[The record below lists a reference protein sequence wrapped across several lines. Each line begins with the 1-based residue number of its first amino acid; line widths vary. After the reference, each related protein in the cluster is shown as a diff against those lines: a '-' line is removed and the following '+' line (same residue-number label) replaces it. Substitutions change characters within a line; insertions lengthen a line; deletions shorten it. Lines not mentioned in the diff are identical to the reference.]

1 VDSSLDALESMNQMS
16 HYQKVVDS
24 KRTKQNGE
32 CFSLPVPGY
41 DLSQHPAVIDSD
53 IIHLHWVAGMVSPE
67 SLAALQ
73 KLDKPI
79 VWTLHDQR
87 PFTGGCHYSD
97 GCDGYRTNCAECP
110 QLQPDINHLAE
121 ANLANLLGHLDPKK
135 LTIVSPSAWLAECA
149 RQSQAFR
156 KCRVEVIPYGIE
168 VDIFKRIARADA
180 LKTFSLPQCPTT
192 FLFGAE
198 NILNPRKGINT
209 LVGAIQKCILN
220 PSFLESLNQ
229 GKLRFL
235 TFGVNGAAFKNF
247 PWIHALGLLNSDE
260 LMAAAYSASDAFIC
274 SSLEDNL
281 PNTVLESM
289 ASGTPCI
296 ASRAGG
302 IPDMITHGVDGWM
315 FPVGD
320 STALAAEMIFF
331 LKNPQLRSKVG
342 LAAREKMESQFALE
356 IQAKRYLSLY
366 EELLAFKAN
375 AAVSSAMPASQVS
388 KKTIKEGIAPTAMA
402 GELEVTAPKPKPM
415 FSVIT
420 AVRNAKKT
428 FSATAKSVLDQRG
441 VDFEWIIV
449 DGVSIDGTLDLIK
462 AINDPRVDFISERDS
477 GIYDAMNK
485 GISRARG
492 EYLCFMNADDQFFS
506 ESVLADIAAG
516 IQNNTDIEI
525 IYSNFVK
532 VLDENKTEEFKYPF
546 PINFEW
552 LSRSNFCHQATFYRK
567 SLFEKLGRYDVSF
580 KLLADYKWNVQ
591 AILSGVKLG
600 FFDSNACYFSLSG
613 AHLLPSNQE
622 IFTEERKQI
631 LEILKTAKLTGTI
644 DSKIIS
650 KWGRVDQGFKLFRQL
665 KKSYGSHVKNKP
677 DIELNGKRVVVFSDE
692 PGQGGGAHY
701 AHSILLALAKNGA
714 EVFSAQPQWE
724 SPLLEEQKSS
734 VIKHVWTAFN
744 PVAEFARSLTDT
756 DDPARILDEVQPDVI
771 LFSDCCPVS
780 HVAAKNAA
788 MDRLIPFVTTCHI
801 DAPYLAERF
810 KSVLGQVEKQYA
822 YASEVVAVSSSVLE
836 MLRQKFGLDRS
847 QGRVIYNGR
856 ADRFFSPPD
865 VCLRLKLRAEIGVS
879 EDAVLCFTAA
889 RMVNEKGHIFQIEA
903 AKRLRDR
910 GKLGNLHFV
919 WAGEGNLSPQLKEI
933 VQKER
938 LDDRFHFLGYRW
950 DIEEWLSAADIFVLT
965 SQLEAFPLCII
976 EAMAKGLPV
985 VASAVAGV
993 PEEMGDTGALL
1004 PDPNKDPQGTV
1015 AKLIEVLGQWA
1026 GNADIRNQVGALA
1039 KERASKLFRE
1049 EEMCRQTLELIS
1061 RASALGV
1068 QELAV
1073 RKMNAML
1080 RSGEANEILK
1090 PFRLA
1095 LEKSSSKEFLE
1106 NTDMPSFP
1114 DEELDSIKSLI
1125 QTWTNYPTDE
1135 SAFGGVRELRRG
1147 VASCLVNLNDQ
1158 SLQGLF
1164 SGSFGEVY
1172 RLLLG
1177 SGVQEY
1183 VTEEEESVANALL
1196 CGFNEN
1202 GDFAVARL
1210 MASMLF
1216 CPAHQTASLLAI
1228 EALPNWFRKDFWSYT
1243 LSVPQVLTEPEE
1255 ALRYSNHLLTWL
1267 REAVR
1272 RIEKEPTSPFTKEIA
1287 STLMQFLNVIPS
1299 YCTPVGNG
1307 ELMTLRARVIEFI
1320 FGNPGLKLDMP
1331 AQPKG
1336 HRRAGQRI
1344 RVGVLNSHFGVQ
1356 TETFVTLPALHLDKE
1371 RFEVHLFCGTKNPG
1385 PVEDRS
1391 RSLAK
1396 GFHLLPESIQ
1406 ERVQMIRNA
1415 KLDVLII
1422 GTNITAVTN
1431 EIALLAAFRLAPIQ
1445 VVSHCSPMTSG
1456 FKNSDAFL
1464 SGSLAYREG
1473 LSEAEFSEKLILLDG
1488 PPVCLDY
1495 SCEPT
1500 ASGLVPPA
1508 RSQLGIPAD
1517 AVIFF
1522 NAASCY
1528 KIPLELLHLW
1538 ARLLKEVPNSVLCL
1552 LPFNPNWASKLP
1564 ETRFRALLESVLA
1577 EHGVDKNR
1585 IVLGPKLPN
1594 RAAVMNFERIA
1605 DVYLDT
1611 LPFAGSISTVD
1622 PLQLGI
1628 PVVACD
1634 GETTRSRC
1642 SGAQLRELGLDE
1654 LVGQNE
1660 EEYSA
1665 KAIHLA
1671 RDQEY
1676 RSGISLR
1683 IKEAMS
1689 KRPRFLNPEEYGRN
1703 LGNALEVLVE
1713 EGLGALEDPKAFA
1726 QKVRERRSNSTG
1738 DSRSK
1743 NAEAEITIS
1752 DAQAAFAE
1760 GRLSDAE
1767 DICREILG
1775 KDERCAGGWN
1785 LMGKMAALQGD
1796 LETAGEFASVACD
1809 LDPQNADFVRDLA
1822 EVFFQKK
1829 ELEPAEEQV
1838 RRALEMAPD
1847 SPEGLVLL
1855 GRILAERDDKHAALE
1870 AFQDAL
1876 RIRKDYA
1883 EGFSHYALAL
1893 QKFGRGKDAISQIR
1907 KACALEPDAVE
1918 FQTNLAMLLE
1928 ENARYVDALAAYG
1941 KAARMNPNV
1950 AFVWFRQG
1958 RLLNGLKRYAEAIP
1972 VLEKAISLPGQLG
1985 EYHYEYGLALHM
1997 SKRFHEALAQYEKAL
2012 SMGYNTAALQC
2023 NCGVIYKDLRKGG
2036 DAIMAFHAAVN
2047 MEPTNVSYLNNLGA
2061 AALEIGL
2068 NSEALECFEQAVEK
2082 NPKLP
2087 TARNNIG
2094 NLLKDRARGM
2104 DALPQYR
2111 KSMELNPDDRDV
2123 QSNYL
2128 LCHMYIPDMDPKV
2141 VFEEHKKWG
2150 LSTNKN
2156 FPPAFKFKPR
2166 QAGAKIRVGFLS
2178 ADLCHHPVAY
2188 FIEPIFRGY
2197 YRERFEFVAYGD
2209 QRKSDEFSARF
2220 AKQVDLWHETSSY
2233 DDRALAKLIHEDR
2246 IDILFELA
2254 GHTAYNRLGV
2264 FALKPAPVQV
2274 SYLGYPG
2281 TTGLPTIDF
2290 RITDAFADPQG
2301 TTEHL
2306 HTEKL
2311 IRVPDCAWCFEPDS
2325 AAPEVEPLP
2334 ALQNGFVTFGCFNN
2348 MAKLNPA
2355 LFETW
2360 AEILLRVPGSHLR
2373 LKARTLT
2380 DDGVRKEL
2388 KSYFTERGIEED
2400 RLDFFGHTK
2409 KIVEHLGHYHSV
2421 DIALDSFPYHGTTT
2435 TCEAMWMGCPV
2446 VTRAGKAHVSR
2457 VGVSLLNA
2465 VGLQEFITETREAY
2479 IEKAVALAAQTDRL
2493 QELRSSMRERLR
2505 QSVLMD
2511 EKRFVT
2517 GFETA
2522 LMEIATLG
2530 GITRP

>member
-1 VDSSLDALESMNQMS
+1 M

-32 CFSLPVPGY
+32 WFSLPVPGY
-41 DLSQHPAVIDSD
+41 DLSRHPVVINADV
-53 IIHLHWVAGMVSPE
+53 IHLHWVAGMVSPE

-73 KLDKPI
+73 NLGKPI

-97 GCDGYRTNCAECP
+97 GCGGYRTNCAECP

-121 ANLANLLGHLDPKK
+121 ANLANLLRHLDPKK

-156 KCRVEVIPYGIE
+156 ECRVEVIPNGIE
-168 VDIFKRIARADA
+168 VDTFKRIGRADA

-198 NILNPRKGINT
+198 NILNARKGINT
-209 LVGAIQKCILN
+209 LVGAIQKCILD
-220 PSFLESLNQ
+220 PAFLDSLNQ

-247 PWIHALGLLNSDE
+247 PWIRALGLLNSDE
-260 LMAAAYSASDAFIC
+260 LMSAAYSASDAFIC
-274 SSLEDNL
+274 PSLEDNL

-289 ASGTPCI
+289 SSGTPCI
-296 ASRAGG
+296 ASRVGG

-320 STALAAEMIFF
+320 SAALAAEMTFF
-331 LKNPQLRSKVG
+331 LKNPHLRSKLG
-342 LAAREKMESQFALE
+342 LAARAKIASQFALE

-366 EELLAFKAN
+366 EDLLSFNGTTVA
-375 AAVSSAMPASQVS
+375 SSAISAMQVS
-388 KKTIKEGIAPTAMA
+388 KQSSKEEIAPAAMT
-402 GELEVTAPKPKPM
+402 GEWERAACEGPASKSQPM

-420 AVRNAKKT
+420 AVWNAKKT
-428 FSATAKSVLDQRG
+428 FPATAKSVLDQKG
-441 VDFEWIIV
+441 VEFEWIII
-449 DGVSIDGTLDLIK
+449 DGVSTDGTLDLIQ
-462 AINDPRVDFISERDS
+462 AINDPRVNFVSEKDS

-485 GISRARG
+485 GIRRARG
-492 EYLCFMNADDQFFS
+492 EFLCFMNADDRFFS
-506 ESVLADIAAG
+506 DSVLADIAAG
-516 IQNNTDIEI
+516 FQNNADIEI
-525 IYSNFVK
+525 IYSNFIK
-532 VLDENKTEEFKYPF
+532 ILDKHQQEEFKYPF
-546 PINFEW
+546 PINYEW

-567 SLFEKLGRYDVSF
+567 CLFEKFGGYDSSF

-600 FFDSNACYFSLSG
+600 FFTSNACYFSLGG
-613 AHLLPSNQE
+613 AHLLPSNE
-622 IFTEERKQI
+622 GIFIKERKQI
-631 LEILKTAKLTGTI
+631 LEILKTGKLFETI

-650 KWGRVDQGFKLFRQL
+650 KWGHPDQGVNLVGQL
-665 KKSYGSHVKNKP
+665 KKSYGCLVKNKP
-677 DIELNGKRVVVFSDE
+677 DIELKDKRVVVFSDE

-701 AHSILLALAKNGA
+701 AHSILLALAKSGA

-724 SPLLEEQKSS
+724 SPLLEEQRNLG
-734 VIKHVWTAFN
+734 IKHVWTAFN
-744 PVAEFARSLTDT
+744 PVAEFGRSLTDME
-756 DDPARILDEVQPDVI
+756 DPSRILDEVQPDVI

-801 DAPYLAERF
+801 DAPYLADRF
-810 KSVLGQVEKQYA
+810 KSVLGMVEKQYA
-822 YASEVVAVSSSVLE
+822 YASDAVAVSSSVLE
-836 MLRQKFGLDRS
+836 MLRQKFGVDRS
-847 QGRVIYNGR
+847 HGRVIYNGR
-856 ADRFFSPPD
+856 ADRFFMPPD
-865 VCLRLKLRAEIGVS
+865 NQLRSKLRTEIGVS
-879 EDAVLCFTAA
+879 EDAVICFTAA

-919 WAGEGNLSPQLKEI
+919 WAGEGNLTPQLKEI

-950 DIEEWLSAADIFVLT
+950 DIEDWLSAADIFVLS

-993 PEEMGDTGALL
+993 PEEMGNTGALL

-1026 GNADIRNQVGALA
+1026 GSADIRKQVGALA
-1039 KERASKLFRE
+1039 KERASKLFQE
-1049 EEMCRQTLELIS
+1049 EEMCRQTLALLS

-1080 RSGEANEILK
+1080 RSGEAFEILK
-1090 PFRLA
+1090 PFRSA
-1095 LEKSSSKEFLE
+1095 LEKTVSKDVSGDPDL
-1106 NTDMPSFP
+1106 PSFP
-1114 DEELDSIKSLI
+1114 PEELDSIKNLI
-1125 QTWTNYPTDE
+1125 QIWTHYPTDA
-1135 SAFGGVRELRRG
+1135 SAFGGLRELRRG
-1147 VASCLVNLNDQ
+1147 VASCLVNFNDQ
-1158 SLQGLF
+1158 SLLGLF

-1172 RLLLG
+1172 RILLS

-1183 VTEEEESVANALL
+1183 VSEEELSVANALL
-1196 CGFNEN
+1196 CGFNDN
-1202 GDFAVARL
+1202 GDFALSRL

-1216 CPAHQTASLLAI
+1216 RPAYQTTSLLAI

-1243 LSVPQVLTEPEE
+1243 LSVPEVLTEQEE
-1255 ALRYSNHLLTWL
+1255 ALKYSNHLLTWL

-1287 STLMQFLNVIPS
+1287 STLMQYLNVIPC
-1299 YCTPVGNG
+1299 YCTAEGNG
-1307 ELMTLRARVIEFI
+1307 ELMTLRARVIEFTL
-1320 FGNPGLKLDMP
+1320 GNSGLKLDMP
-1331 AQPKG
+1331 AQLKG
-1336 HRRAGQRI
+1336 QRRAGQKI
-1344 RVGVLNSHFGVQ
+1344 RVGVLNSHFGLQ
-1356 TETFVTLPALHLDKE
+1356 TETFVTLPVLHLDKD
-1371 RFEVHLFCGTKNPG
+1371 RFEVHLFCGVKNPG
-1385 PVEDRS
+1385 PVEDRC

-1396 GFHLLPESIQ
+1396 AFHLLPESIQ

-1431 EIALLAAFRLAPIQ
+1431 QIALLAAFRMAPIQ

-1464 SGSLAYREG
+1464 SGTLAYREG
-1473 LSEAEFSEKLILLDG
+1473 VSEAEFSEKLILLDG

-1495 SCEPT
+1495 SSEP
-1500 ASGLVPPA
+1500 AAPGLVPPD

-1517 AVIFF
+1517 AVVFF

-1538 ARLLKEVPNSVLCL
+1538 ARLLKEAPNSVLCL

-1577 EHGVDKNR
+1577 EHGVDKKR
-1585 IVLGPKLPN
+1585 VILGPTLPN
-1594 RAAVMNFERIA
+1594 RAAVMNFERVA

-1611 LPFAGSISTVD
+1611 LPFSGSISTVD

-1660 EEYSA
+1660 EEYFA
-1665 KAIHLA
+1665 KALHLA
-1671 RDQEY
+1671 RDHEY
-1676 RSGISLR
+1676 RSGISSR
-1683 IKEAMS
+1683 IKQAMS
-1689 KRPRFLNPEEYGRN
+1689 KGPRFLNPEEYG
-1703 LGNALEVLVE
+1703 
-1713 EGLGALEDPKAFA
+1713 
-1726 QKVRERRSNSTG
+1726 S
-1738 DSRSK
+1738 
-1743 NAEAEITIS
+1743 EADVSEMTIS
-1752 DAQAAFAE
+1752 DAQIAFAE

-1775 KDERCAGGWN
+1775 KDERCAGAWH

-1796 LETAGEFASVACD
+1796 LETAGEFATVACE
-1809 LDPQNADFVRDLA
+1809 LDTQNAEFVRELA
-1822 EVFFQKK
+1822 EVFLRKK
-1829 ELEPAEEQV
+1829 ELEPAEQQV

-1847 SPEGLVLL
+1847 SPDGLVLL
-1855 GRILAERDDKHAALE
+1855 GRILAEKGDKSASLE

-1876 RIRKDYA
+1876 RLRKDYA
-1883 EGFSHYALAL
+1883 EGFSQYATAL

-1907 KACALEPDAVE
+1907 KACALEPDSVE
-1918 FQTNLAMLLE
+1918 FQTNLAILLE
-1928 ENARYVDALAAYG
+1928 QNARYVDALAAYG

-1950 AFVWFRQG
+1950 GFVWFRQG
-1958 RLLNGLKRYAEAIP
+1958 KLLNGLKRYAESIP
-1972 VLEKAISLPGQLG
+1972 ALEKAISLPGQLG
-1985 EYHYEYGLALHM
+1985 DYHYEYGLALHM
-1997 SKRFHEALAQYEKAL
+1997 SKRFQEALVHYEKAL

-2023 NCGVIYKDLRKGG
+2023 NRGVIYKDLRKGG
-2036 DAIMAFHAAVN
+2036 DAIMAFHAAVK
-2047 MEPTNVSYLNNLGA
+2047 MDPSNVSYLNNLGA
-2061 AALEIGL
+2061 AALELGL
-2068 NSEALECFEQAVEK
+2068 NSEALDCFEQAVEK

-2111 KSMELNPDDRDV
+2111 KSMELNPDDRDAP
-2123 QSNYL
+2123 SNYL
-2128 LCHMYIPDMDPKV
+2128 LCHMYIPDIDPKL

-2150 LSTNKN
+2150 ISTTKK

-2166 QAGAKIRVGFLS
+2166 EAGAKIRVGFLS
-2178 ADLCHHPVAY
+2178 ADLCHHPVAH

-2197 YRERFEFVAYGD
+2197 DRERFEFVAYGD

-2220 AKQVDLWHETSSY
+2220 AKQVDLWRETSSY
-2233 DDRALAKLIHEDR
+2233 DDRALAKLIHDDR
-2246 IDILFELA
+2246 VDILFELA

-2311 IRVPDCAWCFEPDS
+2311 IRVPECAWCFEPDAS
-2325 AAPEVEPLP
+2325 APEVEPLP
-2334 ALQNGFVTFGCFNN
+2334 ALKNGFVTFGCFNN

-2388 KSYFTERGIEED
+2388 KSYFTDRGIEED
-2400 RLDFFGHTK
+2400 QLDFFGHTK
-2409 KIVEHLGHYHSV
+2409 KIADHLNHYHSV

-2446 VTRAGKAHVSR
+2446 VTRAGKTHVSR
-2457 VGVSLLNA
+2457 VGVSLLSA
-2465 VGLQEFITETREAY
+2465 MGLQEFITNTREAY

-2493 QELRSSMRERLR
+2493 QELRAGMRERLR

-2511 EKRFVT
+2511 EKRFVQ
-2517 GFETA
+2517 GFEKA
-2522 LMEIATLG
+2522 LMEMAVLG
-2530 GITRP
+2530 GLTRP